1 MAKPHD
7 ERRSEL
13 ILTARGLFFSRGYDN
28 CTINDIIDEVGIAK
42 GTFYHYFRSKEELL
56 EAMIDVMADQ
66 IMDSVE
72 QIAVDR
78 SRSATE
84 RMTDYFRQS
93 MILKAQS
100 PEMMEVALR
109 TIYRPENTLLR
120 VGMIARTSER
130 VGPVLARIIADGV
143 ASAEF
148 DVDDPDLCGEY
159 IIRSFSS
166 VSEKAGRLIL
176 DSADSPTLLR
186 ELHRIWDFLEWSI
199 ARLLGLPAGTITLV
213 DRSVADELFGAIN
226 RDAQRAGKQEKE
238 A

>member
-100 PEMMEVALR
+100 PEMMEVMIMYAVMEVR
-109 TIYRPENTLLR
+109 SAMAPEMMVDAVAWKTRWKKNFHASIWSTTGLYY
-120 VGMIARTSER
+120 
-130 VGPVLARIIADGV
+130 LA
-143 ASAEF
+143 
-148 DVDDPDLCGEY
+148 P
-159 IIRSFSS
+159 
-166 VSEKAGRLIL
+166 K
-176 DSADSPTLLR
+176 
-186 ELHRIWDFLEWSI
+186 
-199 ARLLGLPAGTITLV
+199 
-213 DRSVADELFGAIN
+213 
-226 RDAQRAGKQEKE
+226 
-238 A
+238 